1 MDLYPLAR
9 TLHVLFV
16 TLFVGGSVA
25 LEMALTTRK
34 RSPSPGLDQL
44 IAGRLKPLEAAS
56 AAGTLVFGISLLFLN
71 PMGMKIFTSGGWS
84 HMKVTAGLLST
95 LLILV
100 SHAGLSSGA
109 KWVRPV
115 RGIAQLFMLLAL
127 FAIEYLR
134 PIGV

>member
-9 TLHVLFV
+9 TLHVLSV

-25 LEMALTTRK
+25 LEMALSAQK
-34 RSPSPGLDQL
+34 RGASPGLDQL
-44 IAGRLKPLEAAS
+44 IRGRLRPMEMGS
-56 AAGTLVFGISLLFLN
+56 AAGALLFGIALLFLN

-95 LLILV
+95 VLILV
-100 SHAGLSSGA
+100 SHAGLGSGA

-115 RGIAQLFMLLAL
+115 RGIAQLLMVLAL

-134 PIGV
+134 PIGL

>member
-1 MDLYPLAR
+1 MDLYPVAR
-9 TLHVLFV
+9 TLHVLSV

-25 LEMALTTRK
+25 LEMALSAHR
-34 RSPSPGLDQL
+34 RQPSPGLEQL
-44 IAGRLKPLEAAS
+44 VYARLKPLEAAAS
-56 AAGTLVFGISLLFLN
+56 ALTLALGIVLLFVN

-84 HMKVTAGLLST
+84 HLKVTAGLLAT
-95 LLILV
+95 VLILI
-100 SHAGLSSGA
+100 SHLGLRSEA

-115 RGIAQLFMLLAL
+115 RGVAQLMMIAAI